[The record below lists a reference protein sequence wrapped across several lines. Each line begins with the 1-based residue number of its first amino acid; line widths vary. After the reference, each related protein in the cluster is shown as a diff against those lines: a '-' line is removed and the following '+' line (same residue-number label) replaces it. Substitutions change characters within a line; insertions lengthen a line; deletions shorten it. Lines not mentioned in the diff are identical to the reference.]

1 MERPE
6 KTVILVKS
14 GKQKCVGTQLK
25 KLRIKFNANGRHQKI
40 LGLKKGKIMALT
52 IFISFKESCA
62 LLKFVGAPYLC
73 RFKSCIAA
81 IRRIRQPDAV

>member
-25 KLRIKFNANGRHQKI
+25 KRGIKFNANGRHQKI
-40 LGLKKGKIMALT
+40 LGLKKGKNY
-52 IFISFKESCA
+52 
-62 LLKFVGAPYLC
+62 GADDFY
-73 RFKSCIAA
+73 
-81 IRRIRQPDAV
+81 